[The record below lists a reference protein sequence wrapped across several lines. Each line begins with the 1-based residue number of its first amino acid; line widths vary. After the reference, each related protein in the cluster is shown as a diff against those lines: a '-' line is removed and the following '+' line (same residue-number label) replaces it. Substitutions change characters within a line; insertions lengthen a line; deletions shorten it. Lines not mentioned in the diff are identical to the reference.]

1 MKKFVGIAL
10 AIGGLAFAGPALAG
24 SPSPMALPQV
34 VCGAPGTFCG
44 SPNLIKTNQS
54 MTITPAQATTWAT
67 MKSALGPTYTGG
79 PGGAPWES
87 FVHTQMQ
94 VYGAQN
100 IYTQALPYNLYTVN
114 DWPNPL
120 THIFGSG
127 VETEKMISNGT
138 PVPTVASYVTTS
150 GATPTTGLTAPM
162 VFCPTTVNTAATVT
176 TTCPGSVAG
185 KIVVC
190 AIPNYP
196 PATPGVNGPY
206 SYTSGI
212 LGLYAYTDA
221 GARYESTPPGN
232 FPLWTAVPPTV
243 QTSHYYRWNFTMLS
257 GCISQAKA
265 GNAAGMVE
273 VMDVSPGGAFGLL
286 LREVYNAS
294 GSPAAGGP
302 GTVYQNIPS
311 LILDRVNGA
320 KVLTDAQAGAT
331 ATIWLLPQGVT
342 NSCASTASTVNGSA
356 ACGFVSVTGNYF
368 VGYLPGKYYGTPQD
382 QWINIATH
390 TDAQSLVEEDG
401 SLGMLSMMYYFNQI
415 PQSQRPKTLEFWFD
429 SRHFMPG
436 AEGQW
441 SVYDYFNLFPALATN
456 RVAYMSLEHMGG
468 RATQETGTPDGLSV
482 NSYPTGFIGADTY
495 SYINAAPEDGGDIDA
510 LLTSSNNNIW
520 AVNATSQ
527 AAQDNNWVRMFV
539 NNGGGT
545 APGIAGGFVKSVNS
559 AELKG
564 SPGIGLAGDWP
575 GNWTQSY
582 SQYTTEAGCPTP
594 TTCGSVPGFD
604 ANYFTATSNG
614 MTEIAGEMMAQTN
627 LVIVWDAGWGSIDS
641 GLTCTST
648 SICTST
654 PTTGQLPNTQFVTPA
669 NATTQRATL
678 VSQYQTAFQYVQ
690 QGQYRQAINALQTLE
705 QEVTSWISNPNATAL
720 NVLIGNQITK
730 LLALPQVYTHDV
742 NGDGLSDVLWRDASG
757 NVGTWLMNST
767 SILQGSVLGGTP
779 LNWSIVGQR
788 DFNGDGNSDVLWRD
802 TSGNLG
808 MWLMN
813 GSAIASST
821 VLGNVPNNWSVAGTG
836 DFNGD
841 GLGDILWR
849 DTSGNVGIWL
859 MNGTKVV
866 TTATVGN
873 VPTNWVIAGSDMHG
887 DIFWRNTTTGEVGMW
902 VMNGTKISKTVDFGV
917 VPLTWNLVGIGDFD
931 NNGSTDML
939 WRDTSGNIGIWL
951 MNGTTIL
958 STAVV
963 GNLPVT
969 QTIAQTGDFNG
980 DGKTDIMF
988 VDNTGNVGVWFMD
1001 GTAMLNSTTYGNVGT
1016 SWTIQA
1022 LNAE

>member
-1 MKKFVGIAL
+1 MVYC
-10 AIGGLAFAGPALAG
+10 
-24 SPSPMALPQV
+24 PS
-34 VCGAPGTFCG
+34 
-44 SPNLIKTNQS
+44 
-54 MTITPAQATTWAT
+54 
-67 MKSALGPTYTGG
+67 
-79 PGGAPWES
+79 
-87 FVHTQMQ
+87 
-94 VYGAQN
+94 
-100 IYTQALPYNLYTVN
+100 
-114 DWPNPL
+114 
-120 THIFGSG
+120 
-127 VETEKMISNGT
+127 
-138 PVPTVASYVTTS
+138 TTS
-150 GATPTTGLTAPM
+150 AS
-162 VFCPTTVNTAATVT
+162 ATVT
-176 TTCPGSVAG
+176 TTCSGSVAG

-190 AIPNYP
+190 GIPPYP
-196 PATPGVNGPY
+196 AANPGSNGPY
-206 SYTSGI
+206 AYPSGI
-212 LGLYAYTDA
+212 LQLYAYTDA
-221 GARYESTPPGN
+221 EARYQSDPPAN
-232 FPLWTAVPPTV
+232 FPLWTAVPATE

-257 GCISQAKA
+257 SCISQAKA

-273 VMDVSPGGAFGLL
+273 VMDLSPGGAFGLL
-286 LREVYNAS
+286 LREVYNAA

-302 GTVYQNIPS
+302 GTVYQNIPT
-311 LILDRVNGA
+311 LVLDRVNGA
-320 KVLTDAQAGAT
+320 KVLTDAKAGDT

-342 NSCASTASTVNGSA
+342 NSCASTASTPNGSP
-356 ACGFVSVTGNYF
+356 ACGFVPVQGNYY

-382 QWINIATH
+382 QMIDIATH

-401 SLGMLSMMYYFNQI
+401 ALGMLSMMYYFNQI
-415 PQSQRPKTLEFWFD
+415 PQSQRPKTLQFWFD

-441 SVYDYFNLFPALATN
+441 AIYDYLATLFPN
-456 RVAYMSLEHMGG
+456 IKKQVVSYMSLEHMGG
-468 RATQETGTPDGLSV
+468 RATQETGTSDGLST
-482 NSYPTGFIGADTY
+482 NTYPNGFLGADTY

-510 LLTSSNNNIW
+510 LLTITNNNIW
-520 AVNATSQ
+520 GINTVNQ
-527 AAQDNNWVRMFV
+527 AAQDNSWVRMFAASGPV
-539 NNGGGT
+539 
-545 APGIAGGFVKSVNS
+545 APGMLGGYQKSVNS

-564 SPGIGLAGDWP
+564 SPGVGLAGDWP

-594 TTCGSVPGFD
+594 TTCTSVPGFD
-604 ANYFTATSNG
+604 ANYFVATANG
-614 MTEIAGEMMAQTN
+614 MSEIAGKMMAQTN
-627 LVIVWDAGWGSIDS
+627 LVIVMDLGWGNIAS
-641 GLTCTST
+641 GLTCTT
-648 SICTST
+648 SAICVTT

-705 QEVTSWISNPNATAL
+705 QEVTSWISAPNQTAL
-720 NVLIGNQITK
+720 NILIGNQITK

-767 SILQGSVLGGTP
+767 SVLQGSVLGGTP
-779 LNWSIVGQR
+779 LSWSIVGQR
-788 DFNGDGNSDVLWRD
+788 DFDGDGNSDLLWRD

-849 DTSGNVGIWL
+849 DNLGNVGIWL
-859 MNGTKVV
+859 MNGTKVLKSAV
-866 TTATVGN
+866 VGN

-887 DIFWRNTTTGEVGMW
+887 DIFWRNSTTGEVGMW
-902 VMNGTKISKTVDFGV
+902 VMNGTTISKTADFGA

-939 WRDTSGNIGIWL
+939 WRDASGNIGIWL
-951 MNGTTIL
+951 MNGTSIL

-963 GNLPVT
+963 GNLPLT

-1001 GTAMLNSTTYGNVGT
+1001 GTAISTSTTYGNVGT